1 MIALRGA
8 DKMIVSPLQIAA
20 SLMSWQNLSSCIRVC
35 LENYILWKRGTP
47 DDDGR

>member
-8 DKMIVSPLQIAA
+8 DKMIMSPLQIAA
-20 SLMSWQNLSSCIRVC
+20 SLISWQNLSSRIRVC
-35 LENYILWKRGTP
+35 LILWKRGTP